1 MTRAEA
7 IAILQL
13 PRARAV
19 DAILALADKAEK
31 YDRLYGELS
40 PTTPSGM
47 TPTYLKPAKG
57 KRKIASTSK
66 TTNTR
71 A

>member
-1 MTRAEA
+1 MSRDEA

-13 PRARAV
+13 PKAEAV

-40 PTTPSGM
+40 PTIPSGM
-47 TPTYLKPAKG
+47 TPTYLKSDRPFQ
-57 KRKIASTSK
+57 
-66 TTNTR
+66 R
-71 A
+71 AHPPSLS